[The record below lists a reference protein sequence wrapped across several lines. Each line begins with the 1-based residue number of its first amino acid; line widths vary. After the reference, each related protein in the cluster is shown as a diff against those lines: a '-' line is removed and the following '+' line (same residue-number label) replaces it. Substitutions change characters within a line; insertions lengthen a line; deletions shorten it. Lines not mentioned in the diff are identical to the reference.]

1 MATPT
6 RSRARQQP
14 DETRTLI
21 LDTAEDLLRSRPFRE
36 LSVDEVMRPTGY
48 GRTVFYR
55 HFTGLPDLVL
65 AVLSRV
71 LPQFTQA
78 TQAFVEAAG
87 DLLDAERARALLR
100 PVVEH
105 WARHGTLMRAMRDAA
120 VYDSTIDSL
129 VAATQD
135 RYHAMVVS
143 ALERRRA
150 AAGVLQNAD
159 LDQVARLLESMNQRY
174 LVMAFGE
181 SDSDG
186 DDAAVERAIDTLA
199 LGWLAIITAP

>member
-6 RSRARQQP
+6 RARARQQP

-21 LDTAEDLLRSRPFRE
+21 LDTAEDLLRTRPFRE

-65 AVLSRV
+65 AVLARV
-71 LPQFTQA
+71 LPEFTDA
-78 TQAFVEAAG
+78 TQAFVESAG
-87 DLLDAERARALLR
+87 DDLDIERARTLLR
-100 PVVEH
+100 PIVHH
-105 WARHGTLMRAMRDAA
+105 WSRHGTLMRAMRDAA
-120 VYDSTIDSL
+120 VYDPTIEGL

-135 RYHAMVVS
+135 RFHAMVVA

-150 AAGVLQNAD
+150 AGALQTAD
-159 LDQVARLLESMNQRY
+159 LTQVARLLAAMNQRY
-174 LVMAFGE
+174 LLTTFG
-181 SDSDG
+181 DG
-186 DDAAVERAIDTLA
+186 SEGVDIERTIDTLA
-199 LGWLAIITAP
+199 LGWQAIITAP

>member
-6 RSRARQQP
+6 RARARQQP
-14 DETRTLI
+14 DETRSLI
-21 LDTAEDLLRSRPFRE
+21 LDNAEALLRTRPFRE

-55 HFTGLPDLVL
+55 HFSGLPDLVL

-71 LPQFTQA
+71 LPEFTQA

-87 DLLDAERARALLR
+87 EDFDGERARALLR
-100 PVVEH
+100 PIVEH

-120 VYDSTIDSL
+120 VYDSTIDGL

-135 RYHAMVVS
+135 RFHTMVVA
-143 ALERRRA
+143 ALERQRA
-150 AAGVLQNAD
+150 AGALQTAD
-159 LDQVARLLESMNQRY
+159 LDQVARLLAGMNQRY
-174 LVMAFGE
+174 LVMTFGE
-181 SDSDG
+181 AG
-186 DDAAVERAIDTLA
+186 DADIETAIDTLA

>member
-6 RSRARQQP
+6 RARARQQP

-21 LDTAEDLLRSRPFRE
+21 LDTAEALLRQRPFRE

-71 LPQFTQA
+71 LPEFTQA
-78 TQAFVEAAG
+78 TRAFVEAAG
-87 DLLDAERARALLR
+87 DELDVDTSRTLLR

-105 WARHGTLMRAMRDAA
+105 WAQHGPLMRAMRDAA
-120 VYDSTIDSL
+120 VYDSTIDGL

-135 RYHAMVVS
+135 RFHDMIVA

-150 AAGVLQNAD
+150 AGYLQTAD
-159 LDQVARLLESMNQRY
+159 LDELARLLEAMNQRY
-174 LVMAFGE
+174 LVLAFG
-181 SDSDG
+181 DG
-186 DDAAVERAIDTLA
+186 GEGVDVERAIDTLA
-199 LGWLAIITAP
+199 LGWRAVISAP

>member
-1 MATPT
+1 MAAPT
-6 RSRARQQP
+6 RARARQQP

-21 LDTAEDLLRSRPFRE
+21 LDNAEMLLRTRPFRE

-65 AVLSRV
+65 AVLARV
-71 LPQFTQA
+71 LPAFTEA

-87 DLLDAERARALLR
+87 GDFDADRARTLLR
-100 PVVEH
+100 PIVHH
-105 WARHGTLMRAMRDAA
+105 WAKHGTLMRAMRDAA
-120 VYDSTIDSL
+120 VYDSTIDGL
-129 VAATQD
+129 VAATQE
-135 RYHAMVVS
+135 RFHAMVVS

-150 AAGVLQNAD
+150 AGALQTAD
-159 LDQVARLLESMNQRY
+159 LDQVANLLASMNQRY
-174 LVMAFGE
+174 LLMTFGE
-181 SDSDG
+181 GEGADI
-186 DDAAVERAIDTLA
+186 EKTIDTLA

>member
-21 LDTAEDLLRSRPFRE
+21 LDTAEDLLRTRPFRE

-71 LPQFTQA
+71 LPEFTAA
-78 TQAFVEAAG
+78 TQAFVEASG
-87 DLLDAERARALLR
+87 DEVDAARARALLR

-105 WARHGTLMRAMRDAA
+105 WAQHGPLMRAMRDAA
-120 VYDSTIDSL
+120 AYDSTIDGL

-135 RYHAMVVS
+135 RFHAMVVA

-150 AAGVLQNAD
+150 AGALQTAD
-159 LDQVARLLESMNQRY
+159 LDQVARLLGAMNQRY
-174 LVMAFGE
+174 LLMTFGE
-181 SDSDG
+181 DSGTDLET
-186 DDAAVERAIDTLA
+186 VIDTLA
-199 LGWLAIITAP
+199 LGWVAIITAP